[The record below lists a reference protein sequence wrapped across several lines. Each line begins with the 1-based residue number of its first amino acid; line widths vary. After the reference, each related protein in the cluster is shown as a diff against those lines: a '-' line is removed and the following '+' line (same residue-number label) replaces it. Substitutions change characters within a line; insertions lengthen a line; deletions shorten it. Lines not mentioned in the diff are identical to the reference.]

1 MNKKFLFIAFMIVI
15 STLFVGCSSGGKY
28 DREAILEEELSNG
41 MFIKLSDERYG
52 SVVVDK
58 ETKVMYW
65 KSEGSRNCGTL
76 TLLVNPDGTPR
87 IWKGAEN

>member
-1 MNKKFLFIAFMIVI
+1 MNKRFLFIAFMIVI
-15 STLFVGCSSGGKY
+15 STLFVGCSDGKY
-28 DREAILEEELSNG
+28 DQVAISKEELSNR
-41 MFIKLSDERYG
+41 MFIELSDEKSG

-65 KSEGSRNCGTL
+65 KSEGSYNCGVL